1 MTEKVRGTSFQP
13 DECTALAASKQ
24 RFRLYKEPGD
34 Q

>member
-13 DECTALAASKQ
+13 DECAALAASKQ
-24 RFRLYKEPGD
+24 RFRLDKELGG